1 AFAVVGTC
9 FLIDFARAARD
20 DSFTPMATPSFDSQG
35 DFFMDRVRRALSRRL
50 TLLLLAGLFLL
61 WLGQPAPAQDVVLN
75 KEAYVLPPKVI
86 ADAIL
91 APRHENISL
100 TNLSPDGKKF
110 VITKTDGMISLDRMA
125 HSHVY
130 LAEMAFDP
138 VASRARELWIR
149 SAAGFDLY
157 YYAENRTVPVQ

>member
-1 AFAVVGTC
+1 
-9 FLIDFARAARD
+9 
-20 DSFTPMATPSFDSQG
+20 
-35 DFFMDRVRRALSRRL
+35 MDRVRHARRRSA
-50 TLLLLAGLFLL
+50 TLLLLSGLL
-61 WLGQPAPAQDVVLN
+61 WLLVGTPAQAQDLILS
-75 KEAYVLPPKVI
+75 KQAYVLPPKVI

-110 VITKTDGMISLDRMA
+110 VITKSEGMVALERMA

-138 VASRARELWIR
+138 VACRARDLWVR

-157 YYAENRTVPVQ
+157 YYADKRTVPVQIPAKARVSNPVWSPDGAK